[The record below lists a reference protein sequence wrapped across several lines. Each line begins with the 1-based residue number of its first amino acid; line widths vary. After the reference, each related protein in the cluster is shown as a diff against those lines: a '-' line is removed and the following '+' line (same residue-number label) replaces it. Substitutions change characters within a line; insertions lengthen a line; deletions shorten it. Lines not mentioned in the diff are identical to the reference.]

1 MNRQSGITGIETI
14 LEKLPEGLRQ
24 WYHFGNIL
32 DFRYYRVFDDKN
44 WQDRYDAE
52 LVLTDDS
59 EAYHIRMHLKNIA
72 GSVTLY
78 PGRKISG
85 LEITNMCQSC
95 GFESSSRY
103 QISDFES
110 NEISIYCEEIE
121 VGMKI

>member
-24 WYHFGNIL
+24 WYRFGNIL
-32 DFRYYRVFDDKN
+32 DFRYYKVFDYEN
-44 WQDRYDAE
+44 WSDRYDAE

-59 EAYHIRMHLKNIA
+59 EAYHIRMHLKNIV

-85 LEITNMCQSC
+85 LEITNMRQNC
-95 GFESSSRY
+95 GYESGSRY
-103 QISDFES
+103 LINDFES
-110 NEISIYCEEIE
+110 NEISIYCEDIE
-121 VGMKI
+121 VSMI